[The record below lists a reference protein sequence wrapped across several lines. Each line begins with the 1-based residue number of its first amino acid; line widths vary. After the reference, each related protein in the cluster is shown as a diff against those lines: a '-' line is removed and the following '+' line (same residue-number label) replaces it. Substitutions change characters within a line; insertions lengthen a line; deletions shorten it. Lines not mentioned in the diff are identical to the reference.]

1 MIKGNSKVSAQKTQ
15 MRRRT
20 GRGARFGLGYTETK
34 TNVSS
39 GGSQQIL
46 PMWIRTS
53 KIKQEGKSKA

>member
-1 MIKGNSKVSAQKTQ
+1 

-20 GRGARFGLGYTETK
+20 ERGARFGLGYTETK